1 MGGLRG
7 IDMFRKIPADLT
19 SATTTGAIL
28 SVAAAD
34 EINAALANVSHVV
47 NHLSF
52 GAPVPPKLARRVE
65 RKYPSFSR
73 GSSLDGRGFINAKA
87 HEAAHHYVKVVSTH
101 FDVGSF
107 LSSLSADASTAIGYQ
122 TLVQTQTMAYHE
134 LDVPEAKFSYDLS
147 PMAVAVRTTGKRWY
161 DFVTSICAIV
171 GGTFTTVGLVDAVA
185 HKVLKA
191 GKQL

>member
-28 SVAAAD
+28 SVA
-34 EINAALANVSHVV
+34 E
-47 NHLSF
+47 
-52 GAPVPPKLARRVE
+52 
-65 RKYPSFSR
+65 
-73 GSSLDGRGFINAKA
+73 A

-107 LSSLSADASTAIGYQ
+107 LSSLSADASTAVGYQ

-134 LDVPEAKFSYDLS
+134 LDVPEAEFSYDRGG
-147 PMAVAVRTTGKRWY
+147 AVYQTGP
-161 DFVTSICAIV
+161 T
-171 GGTFTTVGLVDAVA
+171 
-185 HKVLKA
+185 
-191 GKQL
+191 

>member
-1 MGGLRG
+1 M
-7 IDMFRKIPADLT
+7 
-19 SATTTGAIL
+19 
-28 SVAAAD
+28 
-34 EINAALANVSHVV
+34 
-47 NHLSF
+47 
-52 GAPVPPKLARRVE
+52 E

-73 GSSLDGRGFINAKA
+73 GSALDGRGFINDKA

-107 LSSLSADASTAIGYQ
+107 LSSLSADASTAVGYQ

-147 PMAVAVRTTGKRWY
+147 PMAVAVRTSGKRWY

-171 GGTFTTVGLVDAVA
+171 GGTFTTVGLIDAVA

>member
-1 MGGLRG
+1 MPRAAEATASMGGLRG

-28 SVAAAD
+28 
-34 EINAALANVSHVV
+34 
-47 NHLSF
+47 
-52 GAPVPPKLARRVE
+52 
-65 RKYPSFSR
+65 
-73 GSSLDGRGFINAKA
+73 GSALDGRGFINDKA

-107 LSSLSADASTAIGYQ
+107 LSSLSADASTAVGYQ

-171 GGTFTTVGLVDAVA
+171 GGTFTTVGLIDAVA

>member
-28 SVAAAD
+28 SV
-34 EINAALANVSHVV
+34 
-47 NHLSF
+47 
-52 GAPVPPKLARRVE
+52 
-65 RKYPSFSR
+65 
-73 GSSLDGRGFINAKA
+73 
-87 HEAAHHYVKVVSTH
+87 
-101 FDVGSF
+101 
-107 LSSLSADASTAIGYQ
+107 
-122 TLVQTQTMAYHE
+122 
-134 LDVPEAKFSYDLS
+134 S
-147 PMAVAVRTTGKRWY
+147 PMAVAVRTSGKRWY

>member
-1 MGGLRG
+1 M
-7 IDMFRKIPADLT
+7 I
-19 SATTTGAIL
+19 SAQ
-28 SVAAAD
+28 
-34 EINAALANVSHVV
+34 
-47 NHLSF
+47 
-52 GAPVPPKLARRVE
+52 ARRVE

-73 GSSLDGRGFINAKA
+73 GSALDGRGFINAKA

-107 LSSLSADASTAIGYQ
+107 LSSLSADASTAVGYQ

-147 PMAVAVRTTGKRWY
+147 PMAVAVRTSGKRWY

-171 GGTFTTVGLVDAVA
+171 GGCVEIKFHVAFVLNRRVDLHAIDA
-185 HKVLKA
+185 APARRRGDA
-191 GKQL
+191 GFSPLDGASTAAS

>member
-1 MGGLRG
+1 MSSRLRLL
-7 IDMFRKIPADLT
+7 RLRLVT
-19 SATTTGAIL
+19 SRGPPLA
-28 SVAAAD
+28 SVLGNFHIEARSAHH

-107 LSSLSADASTAIGYQ
+107 LS
-122 TLVQTQTMAYHE
+122 
-134 LDVPEAKFSYDLS
+134 
-147 PMAVAVRTTGKRWY
+147 
-161 DFVTSICAIV
+161 
-171 GGTFTTVGLVDAVA
+171 
-185 HKVLKA
+185 
-191 GKQL
+191 